1 MNIAYIFFG
10 QIKNFDEKQFRA
22 FDENVGKKLGSHSVD
37 YFLVTSKNKK
47 YHSQR
52 QSLSEGGEQ
61 EIDCHSIEKYF
72 NFKSIFYD
80 EIDSRDNT
88 DIDSLAQD
96 LVENFG
102 EAWGDN
108 SLEST
113 KNSLRQLYSLEFFYE
128 QFYKIGGSYD
138 AFILSRSDLFHTHT
152 LSDQC
157 LNTEGDI
164 FIPFYDNFP
173 QIDYGWFGGVNDRF
187 AVIKNESTL
196 RTYCTRYSSIKNN
209 PQFYHAEKYL
219 KHRLNQEK
227 VDIRK
232 IHNFEFRLIRANG
245 IITDLIGIY
254 PHKEMNCN
262 LKNISKSFFINLE
275 RRKDRLAHILS
286 SLPFFAERFD
296 AVDSQSIQL
305 NEEVKMLFPKTWGRR
320 TKAEIC
326 CAISHYRLWKK
337 LLIDKDAE
345 NYLILEDD
353 VVFKPGFEGF
363 WNNIYSNHIPD
374 SALLIYLGGC
384 QPWNKPRYHEVLEK
398 HNDYFYRVKKNDF
411 FTQGDHFWHM
421 NANSYI
427 LSKEGAGLLCQWVE
441 QSGMDEA
448 ADNFMQQFLNSNIL
462 FSAAHRIFHMNPLM
476 SYQLH
481 EEGDNPEPDK
491 NSDLRFAKEK
501 FTSIHNLEDFDS
513 VERSKNTVHRFNPS
527 SISFDEK
534 KYTIARGENYKN
546 SPPPRG
552 SFNGESTYWLKED
565 SGEYMQLKFD
575 IKGRKFDSYIKK
587 DVNGDYEFPEDIR
600 FIHGTAKI
608 KNGDVVALA
617 TCTVLN
623 KIICDDECKTAMLDF
638 SSGYCVVNLSKL
650 EISGVKKFD
659 PSSQTSTNKN
669 WMCFK
674 YQDLFYVICSIHP
687 LVYATASKLEDISFA
702 NVDLNQSIQL
712 RNSCN
717 PVNVGLN
724 KFRMLCHQ
732 RSGEYEYHF
741 HEISFEIQDNA
752 IVVQERKKIKTEN
765 EKSYCCS
772 LEKEGD
778 DIFVLSGVHDR
789 YCSRFK
795 LIYEEFSESTARKS
809 IIFTRK
815 DLFEHDFIC
824 EMFDDYNIIYNEDM
838 NIVEKDSVIVYSD
851 IYAKNIN
858 LYPVHMQAKI
868 KETKQK
874 QKEYFDKL
882 KNKNCTLVHLSD
894 EHCHADIDHY
904 ENFKHVYRQYYRAD
918 AVADNVTFIP
928 LGYKN
933 NFKNE

>member
-22 FDENVGKKLGSHSVD
+22 FDENIGKKLESHSVD
-37 YFLVTSKNKK
+37 YFLITSKNKK

-61 EIDCHSIEKYF
+61 QIDHYSIEKYF

-102 EAWGDN
+102 GAWGDN

-128 QFYKIGGSYD
+128 QFSKIEGGYD
-138 AFILSRSDLFHTHT
+138 TFILSRSDLFHTHT

-157 LNTEGDI
+157 LDTGGDI

-173 QIDYGWFGGVNDRF
+173 QIDYGWFGGANDRF
-187 AVIKNESTL
+187 AVIKNQSTL
-196 RTYCTRYSSIKNN
+196 KTYCTRYSSIKNN

-219 KHRLNQEK
+219 KHRLNQQK
-227 VDIRK
+227 ADVRK

-245 IITDLIGIY
+245 VITDLIGIY
-254 PHKEMNCN
+254 PHKEMNCK

-275 RRKDRLAHILS
+275 RRKDRLAHILN

-305 NEEVKMLFPKTWGRR
+305 NEEVKMLFPKTWKSR
-320 TKAEIC
+320 TKAEVC

-337 LLIDKDAE
+337 LLVDKDAE

-363 WNNIYSNHIPD
+363 WNNIYSDHVPD

-384 QPWNKPRYHEVLEK
+384 QPWNKPHYHEVLEK
-398 HNDYFYRVKKNDF
+398 YNDYFYRVKKNDF

-427 LSKEGAGLLCQWVE
+427 LSKEAAGLLCQWVE

-448 ADNFMQQFLNSNIL
+448 ADNFLQQFLNSNIL

-501 FTSIHNLEDFDS
+501 FLEPQD
-513 VERSKNTVHRFNPS
+513 
-527 SISFDEK
+527 
-534 KYTIARGENYKN
+534 
-546 SPPPRG
+546 
-552 SFNGESTYWLKED
+552 
-565 SGEYMQLKFD
+565 
-575 IKGRKFDSYIKK
+575 
-587 DVNGDYEFPEDIR
+587 
-600 FIHGTAKI
+600 
-608 KNGDVVALA
+608 
-617 TCTVLN
+617 
-623 KIICDDECKTAMLDF
+623 KT
-638 SSGYCVVNLSKL
+638 
-650 EISGVKKFD
+650 
-659 PSSQTSTNKN
+659 
-669 WMCFK
+669 
-674 YQDLFYVICSIHP
+674 
-687 LVYATASKLEDISFA
+687 
-702 NVDLNQSIQL
+702 
-712 RNSCN
+712 
-717 PVNVGLN
+717 
-724 KFRMLCHQ
+724 
-732 RSGEYEYHF
+732 
-741 HEISFEIQDNA
+741 
-752 IVVQERKKIKTEN
+752 
-765 EKSYCCS
+765 
-772 LEKEGD
+772 
-778 DIFVLSGVHDR
+778 
-789 YCSRFK
+789 
-795 LIYEEFSESTARKS
+795 

-824 EMFDDYNIIYNEDM
+824 EMFDDYNIIYNEHKFISCTHASE
-838 NIVEKDSVIVYSD
+838 NQRNK
-851 IYAKNIN
+851 
-858 LYPVHMQAKI
+858 
-868 KETKQK
+868 TKTK
-874 QKEYFDKL
+874 RIF
-882 KNKNCTLVHLSD
+882 
-894 EHCHADIDHY
+894 
-904 ENFKHVYRQYYRAD
+904 
-918 AVADNVTFIP
+918 
-928 LGYKN
+928 
-933 NFKNE
+933 

>member
-10 QIKNFDEKQFRA
+10 QIKNFDEKQFQA

-47 YHSQR
+47 YYSQR

-102 EAWGDN
+102 GAWGDN

-113 KNSLRQLYSLEFFYE
+113 KNSLRQLYSLQFFYE
-128 QFYKIGGSYD
+128 QFSKIGGAYD

-187 AVIKNESTL
+187 AVIKNQSTL
-196 RTYCTRYSSIKNN
+196 KTYCTRYASIKNN

-219 KHRLNQEK
+219 KHRLNKEK

-245 IITDLIGIY
+245 VITDLIGIY
-254 PHKEMNCN
+254 PHKEMNCK

-305 NEEVKMLFPKTWGRR
+305 NQEVKMLFPKTWKRR

-337 LLIDKDAE
+337 LLVDKDAE

-363 WNNIYSNHIPD
+363 WNNIYSNHVPD

-384 QPWNKPRYHEVLEK
+384 QPWNKPHYHQVLEK
-398 HNDYFYRVKKNDF
+398 YNDYFYRVKKNDF

-427 LSKEGAGLLCQWVE
+427 LSKEAAGLLCQWVE

-448 ADNFMQQFLNSNIL
+448 ADNFMQQFLNSNPL
-462 FSAAHRIFHMNPLM
+462 FSASHRIFHMNPLM

-501 FTSIHNLEDFDS
+501 FLEP
-513 VERSKNTVHRFNPS
+513 T
-527 SISFDEK
+527 
-534 KYTIARGENYKN
+534 G
-546 SPPPRG
+546 
-552 SFNGESTYWLKED
+552 
-565 SGEYMQLKFD
+565 
-575 IKGRKFDSYIKK
+575 
-587 DVNGDYEFPEDIR
+587 
-600 FIHGTAKI
+600 
-608 KNGDVVALA
+608 
-617 TCTVLN
+617 
-623 KIICDDECKTAMLDF
+623 
-638 SSGYCVVNLSKL
+638 
-650 EISGVKKFD
+650 
-659 PSSQTSTNKN
+659 
-669 WMCFK
+669 
-674 YQDLFYVICSIHP
+674 
-687 LVYATASKLEDISFA
+687 
-702 NVDLNQSIQL
+702 
-712 RNSCN
+712 
-717 PVNVGLN
+717 
-724 KFRMLCHQ
+724 
-732 RSGEYEYHF
+732 
-741 HEISFEIQDNA
+741 
-752 IVVQERKKIKTEN
+752 
-765 EKSYCCS
+765 
-772 LEKEGD
+772 
-778 DIFVLSGVHDR
+778 
-789 YCSRFK
+789 
-795 LIYEEFSESTARKS
+795 KS

-824 EMFDDYNIIYNEDM
+824 EMFDDYNIIYNQDM

-858 LYPVHMQAKI
+858 LYPEHMQAQI
-868 KETKQK
+868 KEIKQK

-882 KNKNCTLVHLSD
+882 KNENCTLIHLSD

-904 ENFKHVYRQYYRAD
+904 KNFKHVYRQYYRAD